1 MDSTQYSGRDT
12 TPYCKDLSRSLEL
25 FANFKPEG
33 PYYSNRGKENATM
46 IFINSQ
52 EKKLNSEQ

>member
-33 PYYSNRGKENATM
+33 PCYPHRGKEKVTM
-46 IFINSQ
+46 IFINNQ
-52 EKKLNSEQ
+52 EKKLNSKY